1 MADLVCWYTLN
12 ASMRKTRR
20 SNRLLTRLAV
30 APSRGDFEWELELVP
45 LLVLVSLANI
55 IFLLCCRPWPCW
67 GLERSTIIVVY
78 IYYICTKHQDA
89 MVNHQEHRTI
99 VLFMRIRIGNLVL
112 PTNSYVQSPMLV
124 NHNRNRQQQ
133 QAATTKT
140 EIYRDASSQRT
151 NINPRI
157 KRR

>member
-30 APSRGDFEWELELVP
+30 APSLGDFEWELELVP

-55 IFLLCCRPWPCW
+55 IFLLCFRPWPCW

-78 IYYICTKHQDA
+78 ILYIMYEA
-89 MVNHQEHRTI
+89 P
-99 VLFMRIRIGNLVL
+99 GW
-112 PTNSYVQSPMLV
+112 
-124 NHNRNRQQQ
+124 
-133 QAATTKT
+133 
-140 EIYRDASSQRT
+140 
-151 NINPRI
+151 
-157 KRR
+157 